1 MVILLGG
8 SSHVGKTM
16 VAKYLVGRHGW
27 ECISLDFLKNAF
39 QKARI
44 DGCENM
50 DDVQMRH
57 RMWPFVAEII
67 KQAVASGRK
76 LIMEGCYIPVEWKES
91 FSSEHLKD
99 IRAVFIVMSE
109 SYIRSHMDEIDKYS
123 RAVEKREN
131 DVLDVERLV
140 RCSADFKEDCLENG
154 TFYIEI
160 DWEYDKESLF
170 DAVESVIQDPE
181 PAEKGIVL

>member
-1 MVILLGG
+1 MVILIGG

-16 VAKYLVGRHGW
+16 VARYLVGRHGW

-67 KQAVASGRK
+67 KQAKAAGSRSRSGST
-76 LIMEGCYIPVEWKES
+76 GCLM
-91 FSSEHLKD
+91 SSLMCPS
-99 IRAVFIVMSE
+99 AG
-109 SYIRSHMDEIDKYS
+109 
-123 RAVEKREN
+123 A
-131 DVLDVERLV
+131 RL
-140 RCSADFKEDCLENG
+140 
-154 TFYIEI
+154 
-160 DWEYDKESLF
+160 
-170 DAVESVIQDPE
+170 
-181 PAEKGIVL
+181 

>member
-1 MVILLGG
+1 MVVLIGG

-16 VAKYLVGRHGW
+16 VARYLAGRHGW
-27 ECISLDFLKNAF
+27 ECISLDLLKNAF
-39 QKARI
+39 QKAGI
-44 DGCENM
+44 AECADM

-57 RMWPFVAEII
+57 WMWPFVAEII
-67 KQAVASGRK
+67 KQAIASERR
-76 LIMEGCYIPVEWKES
+76 LILEGCYIPVEWKQS
-91 FSSEHLKD
+91 FTEDELKD

-109 SYIRSHMDEIDKYS
+109 SYIRSHMDEIGKYS
-123 RAVEKREN
+123 QAVEKREN
-131 DVLDVERLV
+131 DILDMERLV

-160 DWEYDKESLF
+160 DWEYDKDSLF
-170 DAVESVIQDPE
+170 DAVESVLEDPN